1 MDRIEVEFGIT
12 VRRLRE
18 RKGYSQEEFAGMA
31 DVHRTYMSSIERG
44 KVQVSIAVAQKV
56 AEALDI
62 PLSRLWREIE
72 KSRPKEQ

>member
-18 RKGYSQEEFAGMA
+18 RKGFSQEEFAGMA

-72 KSRPKEQ
+72 KSRSNE

>member
-18 RKGYSQEEFAGMA
+18 RKGFSQEEFAGMA

-72 KSRPKEQ
+72 KSRSNEQ